1 MRIILLLLLAVVVAE
16 TFKTYSKYKVPKS
29 GSLLKRGGWK
39 GLKVA
44 GETSI
49 GIASLTAALAILSS
63 IEGNTDPG
71 DKEMLERIAKERER
85 LIALNSTNWTAPL
98 AWGGSASG
106 IVVLVTFIIV
116 FRCIRRNNRTRKDS
130 REEIKLVSV
139 SASREKEPSGLQ
151 PTGLQFGDVGE
162 FQIKTANI

>member
-1 MRIILLLLLAVVVAE
+1 MRIIWLLLLAVVVAE
-16 TFKTYSKYKVPKS
+16 TFKMYAKHKAPKS

-44 GETSI
+44 GETSV

-71 DKEMLERIAKERER
+71 DKEMLERIARER
-85 LIALNSTNWTAPL
+85 QRLMELNDPKWMSPL

-106 IVVLVTFIIV
+106 VIVVLVFIIV
-116 FRCIRRNNRTRKDS
+116 FRCIRRNRSRNEN
-130 REEIKLVSV
+130 REEIRMVSV
-139 SASREKEPSGLQ
+139 SASREKDQ
-151 PTGLQFGDVGE
+151 AGLQFGDVH
-162 FQIKTANI
+162 IKPVAAGDDGAFEV